1 VTVTAHPN
9 QRLASELPPEL
20 RRTTVPP
27 PVRAWIGRETG
38 SPVASVRRLAG
49 ASSTAV
55 HRVGLV
61 DGRRLVLRR
70 YAWPGYLAVDPEA
83 SRREVD
89 ALRFAGQQG
98 LPVPEVVAADVTGGD
113 VGDGVP
119 AVLMSMLSGRAVAV
133 PDGRRLAEMLA
144 QVHAVDAAPFAH
156 AYYCWCVGD
165 MDGPPR
171 HARRPCL
178 WERAVEVWHTAMPEY
193 RPVFI
198 HRDFHPGNVLWA
210 RGRCTGIVDWPEAC
224 RGPAGCDVAHCR
236 SELSRLADIEVADS
250 FRAAYEAI
258 TGEPHHPYWEIA
270 SVMEHDPS
278 HWDGGNVPQAERRL
292 GLGLAAIGVRTS
304 A

>member
-1 VTVTAHPN
+1 MTVTAHPN

-119 AVLMSMLSGRAVAV
+119 AVLMSM
-133 PDGRRLAEMLA
+133 
-144 QVHAVDAAPFAH
+144 
-156 AYYCWCVGD
+156 
-165 MDGPPR
+165 
-171 HARRPCL
+171 L

>member
-1 VTVTAHPN
+1 MRAVAHPN
-9 QRLASELPPEL
+9 QRLASDLAPEL

-27 PVRAWIGRETG
+27 AVRAWIGRETG
-38 SPVASVRRLAG
+38 SAVASVRRLVG

-70 YAWPGYLAVDPEA
+70 YAWPGYLAEDPDA
-83 SRREVD
+83 SRRELD
-89 ALRFAGQQG
+89 ALRFAGQLG
-98 LPVPEVVAADVTGGD
+98 LPVPDVVAADVTGGD

-133 PDGRRLAEMLA
+133 PDGCRLAEVLA
-144 QVHAVDAAPFAH
+144 QVHAVDAAPFGH

-165 MDGPPR
+165 MDGPPPG
-171 HARRPCL
+171 ARRPWL
-178 WERAVEVWHTAMPEY
+178 WERAVEVWHTAMPDY

-198 HRDFHPGNVLWA
+198 HRDFHPGNVLWT
-210 RGRCTGIVDWPEAC
+210 RGRCSGIVDWPEAC

-236 SELSRLADIEVADS
+236 SELIRLAGVDVADG

-258 TGEPHHPYWEIA
+258 TGEPYHPYWEIA
-270 SVMEHDPS
+270 SVMEHGPS
-278 HWDGGNVPQAERRL
+278 HWNAGNLVHAERRL
-292 GLGLAAIGVRTS
+292 ALGLAAMGVRTS

>member
-1 VTVTAHPN
+1 MRAAAHPN
-9 QRLASELPPEL
+9 QRPASDLAPEL

-27 PVRAWIGRETG
+27 AVRAWIGREAG
-38 SPVASVRRLAG
+38 SAVASVRRLAG

-70 YAWPGYLAVDPEA
+70 YAWPGYLADDPEA

-89 ALRFAGQQG
+89 ALGFAGQRG
-98 LPVPEVVAADVTGGD
+98 LPVPKVVAADVTGGD

-119 AVLMSMLSGRAVAV
+119 ALLMSMLSGRALAV
-133 PDGRRLAEMLA
+133 PHVRRLAEVLA
-144 QVHAVDAAPFAH
+144 QVHAVDVAPFPH
-156 AYYCWCVGD
+156 AYYRWCVGD
-165 MDGPPR
+165 MDGPPP
-171 HARRPCL
+171 HARRPWL
-178 WERAVEVWHTAMPEY
+178 WERAVEVWHTAMPGY

-210 RGRCTGIVDWPEAC
+210 RDRCTGIVDWPEAC

-236 SELSRLADIEVADS
+236 SELCRLADVDVADS
-250 FRAAYEAI
+250 FRVAYEAI

-270 SVMEHDPS
+270 SVMEHGPS
-278 HWDGGNVPQAERRL
+278 HWDAGNLPQAERRL
-292 GLGLAAIGVRTS
+292 ALGVAALGVRTS